1 MTIKI
6 PVGLSR
12 IFTAD
17 PKDGDG
23 NPALV
28 DGSIGYTLEQFP
40 IVAHLEP
47 VSALAVKVVG
57 DSPGSCVL
65 RGEAD
70 VLVGPGLVTRV
81 ETVAIEIVE
90 IAETLNIAA
99 GDVQVPE

>member
-1 MTIKI
+1 MKRSSTILGI
-6 PVGLSR
+6 L
-12 IFTAD
+12 AA
-17 PKDGDG
+17 
-23 NPALV
+23 AL
-28 DGSIGYTLEQFP
+28 LLA
-40 IVAHLEP
+40 VASYAGIKP
-47 VSALAVKVVG
+47 SANATRQEVESDTTLAVKVVG